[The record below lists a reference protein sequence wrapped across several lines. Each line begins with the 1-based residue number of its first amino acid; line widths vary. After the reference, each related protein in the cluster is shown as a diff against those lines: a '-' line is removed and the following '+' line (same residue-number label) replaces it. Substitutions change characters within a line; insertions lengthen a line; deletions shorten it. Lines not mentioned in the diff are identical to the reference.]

1 MSDELLFVPF
11 SPGYLKF
18 WHAILIDL
26 GSLLVVV
33 LNGTKL
39 LRYRVFESASATG
52 AGAAKD
58 DSASALK
65 GSATTAESRTAYNPI
80 QQA

>member
-1 MSDELLFVPF
+1 M
-11 SPGYLKF
+11 KF

-39 LRYRVFESASATG
+39 LRYRVFESASAGATTG
-52 AGAAKD
+52 S
-58 DSASALK
+58 SASALK
-65 GSATTAESRTAYNPI
+65 DAPVGDSTTTAESRTAYNPI